1 MALEVRIKRLC
12 RSSEEARWA
21 SDLIPLGV
29 SVIGH
34 VTDAFTVQARFL
46 FSESEPNSSKLQRF
60 TLPILQHGADRPI
73 RMG

>member
-1 MALEVRIKRLC
+1 MSR
-12 RSSEEARWA
+12 
-21 SDLIPLGV
+21 DLIPLGV